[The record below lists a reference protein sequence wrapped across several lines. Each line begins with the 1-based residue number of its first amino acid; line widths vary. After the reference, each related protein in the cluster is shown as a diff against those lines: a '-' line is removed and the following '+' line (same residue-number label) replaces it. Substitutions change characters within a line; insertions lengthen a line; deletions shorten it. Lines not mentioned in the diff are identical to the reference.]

1 MIQKEKIL
9 EILDSPSIINAEIAN
24 QLVSEIEKYPYFQ
37 PLHFVLLKYYKSTN
51 NTEYNQLISKS
62 AIGIYN
68 RRKLLTFFNT
78 NDSQPLEITNKNTS
92 TVDLPDSSRREEKD
106 TLGENISDA
115 LKNLSEENTQLS
127 EKNILPEVVFELD
140 NTFEIILP
148 EISSIDTINERAEFT
163 EDIDLS
169 VSDITEI
176 DTQTTI
182 EENNQNIAHDI
193 EFSIPE
199 KTLPQEADN
208 DNSDIANIIQTDQT
222 KGVVIA
228 METEQP
234 DDNDL
239 FIDKSEIS
247 EIKSENTDT
256 GHTFTAWFNHLN
268 TPDNTT
274 QAEDTESNIAPVVQN
289 EKIDLIDKFLS
300 DDPRIKPKPIS
311 DVEQPDISL
320 SSTEEHEDFIT
331 DTLAKIY
338 LKQGSFLKAIAA
350 YEKLSLKFPEKS
362 TYFASQIEEI
372 KNNINT
378 QQ

>member
-274 QAEDTESNIAPVVQN
+274 QAEDTESDIAPVVQN